1 MIFSVTVARMADMP
15 SSRLV
20 LRGWPLTL
28 AAFYA
33 MFAWGGPPLFLF
45 GVDTA
50 WAAQALFAVG
60 ALAAA
65 ATAAVPTRQV
75 RTAALGLVL
84 APVLFR
90 AVTLA
95 LGEAPSATGVGGPV
109 ATGAYVTIF
118 AAIACIHLLTVPLV
132 EDRDR

>member
-1 MIFSVTVARMADMP
+1 MP

-33 MFAWGGPPLFLF
+33 MFVVANPPLSLF
-45 GVDTA
+45 GFDTS
-50 WAAQALFAVG
+50 WAAQALFGVG

-75 RTAALGLVL
+75 RTAALGLIL

-95 LGEAPSATGVGGPV
+95 LGEAAAAGVPV
-109 ATGAYVTIF
+109 ANTMVAVGAYVTIF